1 MRLPSESK
9 QQLFLK
15 NLFQENSLLNS
26 GLGVMLAVLATVS
39 TEQAFFVGSLA
50 LLALMFNSLASSV
63 LSDVFRLRLP
73 LWARITATALLVS
86 LLSSVFSPKLSRLPS
101 MTAIAVM
108 LISVSPLTY
117 ARSLAFA
124 DNSTPG
130 RALFD
135 AAGAGTGLVA
145 ALLAVAAVR
154 EALGA
159 GTLGTLQLFASPP
172 LPVLGQTLGGFL
184 ATAAVMVSF
193 RLAGG
198 RTAL

>member
-15 NLFQENSLLNS
+15 NLFRENCLLNS
-26 GLGVMLAVLATVS
+26 GLGMLLAVLATVN

-50 LLALMFNSLASSV
+50 MMAMICNSLVSSV

-73 LWARITATALLVS
+73 VWARVMATALLVS
-86 LLSSVFSPKLSRLPS
+86 LLLSVFAPKISRLPPL
-101 MTAIAVM
+101 TAIALM

-124 DNSTPG
+124 DGSTPG
-130 RALFD
+130 RSLFD
-135 AAGAGTGLVA
+135 AAGAGAGLVA
-145 ALLAVAAVR
+145 AMLAVAAVR

-159 GTLGTLQLFASPP
+159 GTLGALQLFASPP
-172 LPVLGQTLGGFL
+172 LPALGQTMGGFL
-184 ATAAVMVSF
+184 LTAAAMASF
-193 RLAGG
+193 RLAK
-198 RTAL
+198 RRSAT